1 MPDLMAEIWHV
12 VQDLPVFLT
21 APLYRQWH
29 LRWGTTVAEATAEL
43 PGDTLVPAAQY
54 RSTRAITI
62 DAPASKIWPWLV
74 QVGCLR
80 GGFYSDDLLDNLAHP
95 SATTIIPEF
104 QHLEVGQLVPMSP
117 PARTSERTAFSVHS
131 FRVNEWLL
139 WSKPD
144 STWAWSLTPNGTGG
158 TRLVA
163 RIRAWYDW
171 RHPLAGLSAVLL
183 MEFGDFAMLRRMLRG
198 IKARAEPPP
207 QVVRMLDHGRC
218 HRTEV
223 SDACDD
229 RPSMLSRDQ
238 GLRAASRKPIT

>member
-29 LRWGTTVAEATAEL
+29 LRWGATVAEATAEL

-62 DAPASKIWPWLV
+62 DAPASK
-74 QVGCLR
+74 
-80 GGFYSDDLLDNLAHP
+80 
-95 SATTIIPEF
+95 
-104 QHLEVGQLVPMSP
+104 
-117 PARTSERTAFSVHS
+117 
-131 FRVNEWLL
+131 
-139 WSKPD
+139 
-144 STWAWSLTPNGTGG
+144 
-158 TRLVA
+158 LVA

-223 SDACDD
+223 SDGCDD